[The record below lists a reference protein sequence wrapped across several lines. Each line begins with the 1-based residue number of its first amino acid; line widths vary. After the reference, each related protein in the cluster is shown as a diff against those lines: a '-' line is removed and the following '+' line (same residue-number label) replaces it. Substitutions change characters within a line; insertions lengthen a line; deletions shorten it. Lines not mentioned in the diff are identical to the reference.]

1 MHVYGH
7 QNDTGRQLTNLE
19 KLNCD
24 RDSDAKMFAR
34 SNIEVNVPPTPH
46 SSSDLGFGTI
56 TCGSTLVT
64 SNIQSSLYKTVTHT
78 NMLKWLS
85 CHGEDS
91 CDLTSVKVDWKS
103 FMTARKEV
111 TLQTKLFITKWLSG
125 DTATGKVMCRR
136 KQRNTSFCPRCGQD
150 NEHILHV
157 ITCPSTEAT
166 QLRKKLLSDLD
177 LWFKTR
183 YTHPSITHFFKIG
196 LQKWFTDQGYF
207 WRADSEMFSDDNDT
221 NCALSSQLKLSWYYM
236 LCGMLNEKF
245 VLLQQNFYHE
255 ISSKRS
261 AKRWATDL
269 TKQLWNILHA
279 LWLQRNEALHKEAS
293 IYKLSRV
300 AILKTSITTEYNY
313 GLDSLPQI
321 YSSYFHLPLPNL
333 LNKQPK
339 FLIRWFLLI
348 RSARES
354 SINDFPP
361 DIFSVKG
368 PLRTWVNLSNTP

>member
-1 MHVYGH
+1 MVGACSWSISTPDGLEWIKRGGLVPGEPNSQSSYRSELYGLLGIASILSNVMLHLSSKPLITVACDGLAALQNVHLNKTRIKAKQTDVDLISMITSLWNKTDFSPNKVHVYGH

-24 RDSDAKMFAR
+24 RESDAKMFAR
-34 SNIEVNVPPTPH
+34 SRIEGKVPPTPH

-150 NEHILHV
+150 NEHLLHV

-166 QLRKKLLSDLD
+166 QLRKKLLSDLN
-177 LWFKTR
+177 LWFKSR
-183 YTHPSITHFFKIG
+183 HTHPSIIHFFKIG
-196 LQKWFTDQGYF
+196 L
-207 WRADSEMFSDDNDT
+207 R
-221 NCALSSQLKLSWYYM
+221 C
-236 LCGMLNEKF
+236 
-245 VLLQQNFYHE
+245 
-255 ISSKRS
+255 
-261 AKRWATDL
+261 
-269 TKQLWNILHA
+269 
-279 LWLQRNEALHKEAS
+279 
-293 IYKLSRV
+293 V
-300 AILKTSITTEYNY
+300 A
-313 GLDSLPQI
+313 G
-321 YSSYFHLPLPNL
+321 
-333 LNKQPK
+333 
-339 FLIRWFLLI
+339 R
-348 RSARES
+348 
-354 SINDFPP
+354 
-361 DIFSVKG
+361 
-368 PLRTWVNLSNTP
+368 